1 MFKASQ
7 NAKAISIDAGLLLI
21 RVAAGG
27 LMLLHGT
34 PKLLNF
40 SSRWHKFS
48 DPIGLGPELSFILVV
63 FAEFFCAVFVLVGA
77 FTRLALIPLIINTLV
92 IVFVAH
98 GSDPIS
104 KKELAVFFL
113 VAYTA
118 LFFTGPGKYSLDE
131 ARR

>member
-7 NAKAISIDAGLLLI
+7 NVKAISIDAGLLLI
-21 RVAAGG
+21 RVAAAG
-27 LMLLHGT
+27 LMLLHGA

-40 SSRWHKFS
+40 SARWHKFS
-48 DPIGLGPELSFILVV
+48 DPLGLGPELSFILVV

-77 FTRLALIPLIINTLV
+77 FTRLALVPLIINMLV

-98 GSDPIS
+98 GSDPIA
-104 KKELAVFFL
+104 KKELAVFYL
-113 VAYTA
+113 VAYGA